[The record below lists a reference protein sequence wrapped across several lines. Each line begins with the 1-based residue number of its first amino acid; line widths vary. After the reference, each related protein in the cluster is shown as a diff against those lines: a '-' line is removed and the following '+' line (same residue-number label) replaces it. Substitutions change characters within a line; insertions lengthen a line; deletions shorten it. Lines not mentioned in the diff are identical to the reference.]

1 MIYDTIHTQDGLQ
14 KVDLKVLLPT
24 HEVVSVSVC
33 KTSTTLDVYN
43 ATVEKI
49 CLDKESVQYFAL
61 FEIVE
66 YNFGGFFFLKITK
79 SKKKLI
85 EF

>member
-1 MIYDTIHTQDGLQ
+1 M
-14 KVDLKVLLPT
+14 PT